1 MADEE
6 KTVKKAAAKKATAKK
21 AAAKK
26 AAPKKAV
33 AKKAVAKKAVAKKAA
48 AKPAAEAAA
57 PKAAPKKAAKA
68 DSSVKRLSVTM
79 VRSKHG
85 RLKSH
90 QACVAGLG
98 LRRMHQTVEVIDTP
112 ENRGMINKVH
122 YMLNVEEA

>member
-6 KTVKKAAAKKATAKK
+6 KTVKKAAAKKAVAKKAASKTATETAAPK

-26 AAPKKAV
+26 A
-33 AKKAVAKKAVAKKAA
+33 
-48 AKPAAEAAA
+48 
-57 PKAAPKKAAKA
+57 
-68 DSSVKRLSVTM
+68 DGSKRLRVTM

-85 RLKSH
+85 RLASH
-90 QACVAGLG
+90 KACVAGLG